1 MSTTERSLS
10 RGRVGLQSS
19 GRGGTGNIRAPS
31 LDVDRVSGP
40 DDFSDT
46 RGRDPVPTRY
56 LQVDEV
62 TSTGRGGAGNIR
74 SPSRDASRPE
84 SINSGSSPARSEPR
98 GRGYDRDL
106 ISAIDTANDTGV
118 HSSGRGGLGNIT
130 RPDSKSRSRSRDL
143 VHSSGRGGIGNL
155 YIGDPVEK
163 GILEVE
169 ERERA
174 AHQHPLGVHSTGRG
188 GLANLTPGELPHV
201 EAPVN
206 PHGAN
211 HPHATHKHELEST
224 GRGGAGN
231 ISDRS
236 RSREPK
242 EPNGKDHGLS
252 GFLHRVTHT
261 GAQKG
266 EDEVLTTGVDTRQSA
281 M

>member
-10 RGRVGLQSS
+10 RGRVGLQQSS
-19 GRGGTGNIRAPS
+19 GRGGAGNIRTPS
-31 LDVDRVSGP
+31 VDVTRSSGP

-46 RGRDPVPTRY
+46 RGRDLVPTRY
-56 LQVDEV
+56 LDDL

-74 SPSRDASRPE
+74 SPSRDVSRPE
-84 SINSGSSPARSEPR
+84 SINSGSSPARSEHR

-130 RPDSKSRSRSRDL
+130 HPDSKSRSRSRDL

-169 ERERA
+169 EHERA
-174 AHQHPLGVHSTGRG
+174 AHQHPPGVHSTGRG

-201 EAPVN
+201 EDPVN

-211 HPHATHKHELEST
+211 HPHATHKHELESS

-242 EPNGKDHGLS
+242 EPNNKDHGLS

-261 GAQKG
+261 GTHKG
-266 EDEVLTTGVDTRQSA
+266 EGEVLTTGVDTRQSA
-281 M
+281 L

>member
-19 GRGGTGNIRAPS
+19 GRGGTGNIRTPS
-31 LDVDRVSGP
+31 LDLDRVSGP

-46 RGRDPVPTRY
+46 RGRDPVLTRH
-56 LQVDEV
+56 LQADEV

-84 SINSGSSPARSEPR
+84 SIKSGSSPARSEPR

-130 RPDSKSRSRSRDL
+130 RPDSTSRSRSRDL

-169 ERERA
+169 EHERA
-174 AHQHPLGVHSTGRG
+174 AHQHLPG
-188 GLANLTPGELPHV
+188 ANLTPGELPHV

-242 EPNGKDHGLS
+242 EPNNKDH
-252 GFLHRVTHT
+252 RTV
-261 GAQKG
+261 
-266 EDEVLTTGVDTRQSA
+266 GVPAPCHPYWSTEG
-281 M
+281 